1 MTKKIFSSA
10 LILGVVFSFVFSV
23 NLAKAV
29 HSTESN
35 TAESSV
41 TSITLSSTGEKDIAW
56 TVNGYSSKGFK
67 VVWSKDPYPTYPLGE
82 NDKYHYY
89 SDPNKRADT
98 LETFDGEGVYYA
110 RDCEY
115 LGGKCGVYSNQ
126 IKVDLTDQ
134 SSEATT
140 EKEVKSI
147 KLYSEGEKKISWKVD
162 GYSEKGFKVVWS
174 KDSYPTYPLGEN
186 DKYHYYSDPNKRADT
201 LETFDGE
208 GVYYARVC
216 EYLGG
221 KCGVYSNQIKVV
233 LTDQSS
239 EATTEKEVKSI
250 KLYSEGEKKISW
262 KVDGYSEKGFKV
274 VWSKDSYPTYP
285 LGENDKYHYYSDPNK
300 RADTLETFD
309 GEGVYYARVCEYLG
323 GKCGVYSNQIK
334 VDLTDQ
340 SSEATTEKEVKSIKL
355 YSEGEKKISWKVDGY
370 SEKGFKVVWSK
381 DSYPTYPLGEND
393 KYHYYSDPN
402 KRADT
407 LETFDGEGVYYAR
420 VCEYLGGKCGVY
432 SNQIKVDLTDQ
443 SSEAI
448 KEIEE
453 KAELLSENKLD
464 DILSELKE
472 LRDVVQEQKNE
483 IKYLQSLVSDLS
495 ALTS

>member
-56 TVNGYSSKGFK
+56 TVHGYSSKGFK
-67 VVWSKDPYPTYPLGE
+67 VVWSKDP
-82 NDKYHYY
+82 
-89 SDPNKRADT
+89 
-98 LETFDGEGVYYA
+98 
-110 RDCEY
+110 
-115 LGGKCGVYSNQ
+115 
-126 IKVDLTDQ
+126 
-134 SSEATT
+134 
-140 EKEVKSI
+140 
-147 KLYSEGEKKISWKVD
+147 
-162 GYSEKGFKVVWS
+162 
-174 KDSYPTYPLGEN
+174 
-186 DKYHYYSDPNKRADT
+186 
-201 LETFDGE
+201 
-208 GVYYARVC
+208 
-216 EYLGG
+216 
-221 KCGVYSNQIKVV
+221 
-233 LTDQSS
+233 
-239 EATTEKEVKSI
+239 
-250 KLYSEGEKKISW
+250 
-262 KVDGYSEKGFKV
+262 
-274 VWSKDSYPTYP
+274 
-285 LGENDKYHYYSDPNK
+285 
-300 RADTLETFD
+300 
-309 GEGVYYARVCEYLG
+309 
-323 GKCGVYSNQIK
+323 
-334 VDLTDQ
+334 
-340 SSEATTEKEVKSIKL
+340 
-355 YSEGEKKISWKVDGY
+355 
-370 SEKGFKVVWSK
+370 
-381 DSYPTYPLGEND
+381 YPTYPLGEND

-495 ALTS
+495 ALTSRMKEAINNFITYGVDENTKKLGEGERAAVMHSFKAAFNKLPQDQEDLTDVIKIANGRWPTRVNQEAENRAIEKFKTIYNRHPDFDNPKDDAAIKIMAYGLRQRAENRNLESEKAGIKIFKSIFDKTPETTRDWNVMQAIT

>member
-67 VVWSKDPYPTYPLGE
+67 VVWSKDP
-82 NDKYHYY
+82 
-89 SDPNKRADT
+89 
-98 LETFDGEGVYYA
+98 
-110 RDCEY
+110 
-115 LGGKCGVYSNQ
+115 
-126 IKVDLTDQ
+126 
-134 SSEATT
+134 
-140 EKEVKSI
+140 
-147 KLYSEGEKKISWKVD
+147 
-162 GYSEKGFKVVWS
+162 
-174 KDSYPTYPLGEN
+174 
-186 DKYHYYSDPNKRADT
+186 
-201 LETFDGE
+201 
-208 GVYYARVC
+208 
-216 EYLGG
+216 
-221 KCGVYSNQIKVV
+221 
-233 LTDQSS
+233 
-239 EATTEKEVKSI
+239 
-250 KLYSEGEKKISW
+250 
-262 KVDGYSEKGFKV
+262 
-274 VWSKDSYPTYP
+274 YPTYP

-495 ALTS
+495 ALTSRMKEAINNFITYGVDENTKKLGEGERAAVMHSFKAAFNKLPQDQEDLTDVIKIANGRWPTRVNQEAENRAIEKFKTIYNRHPDFDNPKDDAAIKIMAYGLRQRAENRNLESEKAGIKIFKSIFDKTPETTRDWNVMQAITYSGATR